1 MPMVFVSKK
10 NYKKFE
16 HTHGI
21 SRSVKNQK
29 LEKYQ
34 STFLIHQHVWAKM
47 EPKEIARMIL

>member
-1 MPMVFVSKK
+1 MPMVFVS
-10 NYKKFE
+10 NDKKFE
-16 HTHGI
+16 HTRGI

-47 EPKEIARMIL
+47 ELKEIARMIL